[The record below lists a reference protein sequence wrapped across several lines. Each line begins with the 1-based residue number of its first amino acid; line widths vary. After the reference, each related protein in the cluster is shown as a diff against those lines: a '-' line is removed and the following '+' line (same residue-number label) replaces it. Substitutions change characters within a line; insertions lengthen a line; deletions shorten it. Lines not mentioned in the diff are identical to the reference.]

1 MPSSSSPTASRA
13 SIVVAFACLYFFWG
27 STYTAIRVGAQ
38 YMPALLMGGVRYIAS
53 GLLMLVWCRSRGLRL
68 WWPWRAMLIQAV
80 VGFFLLTLSNGA
92 LIYAEKSVPSGLA
105 SLILASMPLMVA
117 LAEMLLP
124 GGEPLPL
131 RGWLGLGLGMTGLGA
146 LVWPSLRTGFG
157 GDSARVVAIGILL
170 FGAACWTAGS
180 LIPRRARLPM
190 HAFVA
195 SAWQML
201 LGGLISMIAGS
212 CLGQWPQFHVNVAS
226 VSSVAYL
233 VVFGS
238 LVGYTSFVYLLEHV
252 PVAKVSSYAYV
263 NPVVAVVLGI
273 LLLGER
279 PEPAE
284 FAGMVLILLS
294 VFLVTT
300 SRIQAH
306 PSNPAELER
315 LPGE

>member
-1 MPSSSSPTASRA
+1 
-13 SIVVAFACLYFFWG
+13 
-27 STYTAIRVGAQ
+27 
-38 YMPALLMGGVRYIAS
+38 
-53 GLLMLVWCRSRGLRL
+53 
-68 WWPWRAMLIQAV
+68 
-80 VGFFLLTLSNGA
+80 
-92 LIYAEKSVPSGLA
+92 
-105 SLILASMPLMVA
+105 
-117 LAEMLLP
+117 
-124 GGEPLPL
+124 
-131 RGWLGLGLGMTGLGA
+131 
-146 LVWPSLRTGFG
+146 
-157 GDSARVVAIGILL
+157 
-170 FGAACWTAGS
+170 
-180 LIPRRARLPM
+180 M